1 VTTGDARGIRGLDL
15 VRVERWA
22 AEHAPHLVAPFTASL
37 IAGGR
42 SNLTYRLTDAHGNRC
57 VLRRP
62 PVGHVLASAHDM
74 LREYRL
80 ISALHPVGLPTARP
94 IAACDDAAVNDAPF
108 YLMSEVDGLVLDSP
122 AAAEPLSPRARGR
135 AADQLVDVLCQLHD
149 VDVDAVGL
157 GDLAR
162 RDGFLERQLKRWSI
176 QWEKSKTRQLPAI
189 DEVER
194 RLRADPPRQQST
206 AIVHGDYRFGNVMV
220 APSGDLLAVLDW
232 ELCTLGDPLA
242 DLGWMC
248 IYWSDPGQA
257 ARQPNDPSG
266 LDGFPSKQALI
277 DRYGATTGRDV
288 SAIAYYEAFAQWRL
302 AVISEGVYARYL
314 HGQMGDDGA
323 DISVFADGTVR
334 LAEAALRALD
344 DLDDLG

>member
-1 VTTGDARGIRGLDL
+1 VTSAAPRGLRGLDL
-15 VRVERWA
+15 ERVERWA
-22 AEHAPHLVAPFTASL
+22 AEHAPQLVAPFTASL

-42 SNLTYRLTDAHGNRC
+42 SNLTYRLIDAAGAPC

-62 PVGHVLASAHDM
+62 PVGQVLASAHDM

-80 ISALHPVGLPTARP
+80 ISALYPAGLPTAQP
-94 IAACDDAAVNDAPF
+94 IAACDDLTVNDAPF
-108 YLMSEVDGLVLDSP
+108 YLMSEVDGVVLDTQAS
-122 AAAEPLSPRARGR
+122 AEALSPQARGH

-149 VDVDAVGL
+149 IDIDAVGL

-162 RDGFLERQLKRWSI
+162 RDGFLERQLKRWSM
-176 QWEKSKTRQLPAI
+176 QWEKSKTRELPAI

-194 RLRADPPRQQST
+194 RLRANPPPQQST

-220 APSGDLLAVLDW
+220 SPSGELRAVLDW

-248 IYWSDPGQA
+248 IYWTDPGQST
-257 ARQPNDPSG
+257 RQPNDPSG
-266 LDGFPSKQALI
+266 LEGFPTKGALI
-277 DRYGATTGRDV
+277 DRYCAASGRDV
-288 SAIAYYEAFAQWRL
+288 RAIAYYEAFAMWRL

-334 LAEAALRALD
+334 LANSALEALASPGGWR
-344 DLDDLG
+344 